1 MQHMPDKDYA
11 LVQQFRMPASRK
23 KSFEAIVARH
33 NRMLFQY
40 IFRMLQNREDAEDIL
55 QLVWIKAWKNL
66 DNFRGDCLLSTWLIT
81 IATREVYSKFRGKK
95 RIQTQKL
102 EDGHAMLSDTSD
114 TILPADVILEK
125 LQTAVAE
132 LPEKQQQVFIMR
144 YFEELSYED
153 MSAITGTS
161 VGALKAS
168 FHHAVK
174 KIEQY
179 IRQY

>member
-1 MQHMPDKDYA
+1 MPDKDYA

-23 KSFEAIVARH
+23 QAFETIVARY

-40 IFRMLQNREDAEDIL
+40 IFRMLQNREDTEDLL
-55 QLVWIKAWKNL
+55 QMVWIKAWKNL
-66 DNFRGDCLLSTWLIT
+66 DNFRGDCQLSTWLMT
-81 IATREVYSKFRGKK
+81 IATREVYSKFREKK
-95 RIQTQKL
+95 RIQTQAL
-102 EDGHAMLSDTSD
+102 EGNQTSLSVTSTSSLSAED
-114 TILPADVILEK
+114 ILER

-132 LPEKQQQVFIMR
+132 LPDKQQQVFIMR
-144 YFEELSYED
+144 YFEEMNYED

-174 KIEQY
+174 KIEHY
-179 IRQY
+179 IRQL